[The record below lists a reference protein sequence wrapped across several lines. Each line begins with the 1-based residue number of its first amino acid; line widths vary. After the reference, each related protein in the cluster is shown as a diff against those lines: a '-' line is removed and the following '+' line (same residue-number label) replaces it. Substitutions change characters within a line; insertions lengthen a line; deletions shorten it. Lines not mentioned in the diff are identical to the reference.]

1 MKRLSR
7 IRPLFVLALLA
18 ATSAYPR
25 DLNLIENP
33 GFENGSVRSVT
44 DFDSCRFEVSG
55 KAFHAGKKSML
66 FSPLKE
72 GSGVRIDASSLAKPG
87 FTYAFGAWFR
97 NAELGWGQ
105 VDLFLY
111 AGRAGKDESIPIG
124 RVDCNEKNWKAFS
137 GLFTVPPDA
146 DPSTVR
152 IVIKTA
158 WGLNAFFMDDVELR
172 PSLQIAVEGTDPVA
186 GPILTLRLGPADP
199 ARAGLLGRLE
209 VFGDGGKPVA
219 SADQPLNAPLKTAL
233 TPGFFR
239 AAASL
244 TDLDGRRF
252 ETENTFCTG
261 EAAGLMV
268 GLGMESEALL
278 ADADKAPYRGWIRY
292 LQYLVS
298 WYGKTEGAGSERAL
312 RTAYRLSVWT
322 RTIRDNPSAIDTL
335 SGVREWAY
343 GSRADDSGQ
352 PFKIAI
358 PTGYDK
364 NRTYP
369 LVVVMHGYGGNH
381 MEYSGGVA
389 SNPDFFELDVLGRAR
404 GGGYTDLSE
413 ADVLDAVDYVKK
425 HWRIDDDRIH
435 LTGASMGG
443 GGTFKL
449 STRYPDRWASG
460 RPVCGY
466 GTDLPIRNALTVP
479 LYSTHSVD
487 DPTVPVLGSR
497 ATLRKLA
504 DAGGRVVID
513 ETNGLQHA
521 AWNYTEGNNRAA
533 EWSKNQV
540 RPSSRDVRRI
550 DFTALDRKS
559 CSAFWLRISEWGNDP
574 IPARF
579 NAVAGPDNRL
589 YLRTDNIQTLRI
601 RVPDS
606 PFDRSKDLA
615 VSVNGAVFVTA
626 AAPLPDSLFI
636 NREKGIWSVSPG
648 WVRRPAFA
656 LRTGGGVHNLY
667 AGEPLLIVYGTD
679 GTDEARKA
687 MALAAEAASKSLHPM
702 WAGDNGDVKDGVPS
716 HHNLYSR
723 LKIKA
728 DTAVTPTDL
737 AACHLVL
744 IGRQD
749 QNRLVAKMAGLLPV
763 RFDGWI
769 TCSDGKRIPA
779 GKAVMGVYHYNPL
792 APHRLIYWVS
802 AERPEDYRPNH
813 FLLRLQDQSYSGP
826 DLLVVQDD
834 PPKIV
839 QTRSFTSRWDWNT
852 DWEGASLLTRTDC
865 QYGNMVQAVAEAE
878 RKAAGADFVLAAMT
892 APPLF
897 ELFTPGSTRWSDVA
911 VLDQATPIAV
921 FSLKGSELLDVK
933 AGFSSQG
940 SGMRFFPEPKEGDVI
955 PGRTYR
961 VAMEASFDIMQ
972 RLINL
977 RNRVPAD
984 FELTDMK
991 AWQAVQ
997 RYLFESAP

>member
-1 MKRLSR
+1 MKRLLR
-7 IRPLFVLALLA
+7 ILPLMALVSLA
-18 ATSAYPR
+18 APPAFSR

-33 GFENGSVRSVT
+33 GFEKGSVRSMM
-44 DFDSCRFEVSG
+44 DFDSCRLEVSG
-55 KAFHAGKKSML
+55 KAFHTGKKSLL

-72 GSGVRIDASSLAKPG
+72 GAGAAIDASAMVKPG
-87 FTYAFGAWFR
+87 FAYAFSAWFR

-105 VDLFLY
+105 ADLFLN
-111 AGRAGKDESIPIG
+111 AGRSGKEESIPIG
-124 RVDCNEKNWKAFS
+124 RVDCNERDWKAFS
-137 GLFTVPPDA
+137 GLFTVPRDA
-146 DPSTVR
+146 DPATIR

-158 WGLNAFFMDDVELR
+158 WGMNAFFVDDVELR
-172 PSLQIAVEGTDPVA
+172 PSLQISAERTDPA
-186 GPILTLRLGPADP
+186 GGPALTLRLGPPDPERTGLRGRVGIFGDAADP
-199 ARAGLLGRLE
+199 ALS
-209 VFGDGGKPVA
+209 VDH
-219 SADQPLNAPLKTAL
+219 PLDIPLKTAL
-233 TPGFFR
+233 PAGFYR

-252 ETENTFCTG
+252 ETEKPFCSG
-261 EAAGLMV
+261 EPAGLMNE
-268 GLGMESEALL
+268 LNRTSEALVQ
-278 ADADKAPYRGWIRY
+278 DKDKAAYRGWIRY
-292 LQYLVS
+292 LQYQVS
-298 WYGKTEGAGSERAL
+298 WYRKTEGDGSERAL
-312 RTAYRLSVWT
+312 LAAHRLAVWT

-335 SGVREWAY
+335 SGAVEWAY
-343 GSRADDSGQ
+343 ASRADDSGQ

-358 PTGYDK
+358 PAGYDK

-381 MEYSGGVA
+381 MEYSTGVTG
-389 SNPDFFELDVLGRAR
+389 NPDFFELHVLGRAR

-413 ADVLDAVDYVKK
+413 ADVLDAVEYVQQ
-425 HWRIDDDRIH
+425 HWRIDDSRIH

-449 STRYPDRWASG
+449 TTRYPDRWASG

-466 GTDLPIRNALTVP
+466 GTDLPVRNALTVP

-497 ATLRKLA
+497 APLRMLSE
-504 DAGGRVVID
+504 AGGRVVID
-513 ETNGLQHA
+513 ETDGLQHA
-521 AWNYTEGNNRAA
+521 AWNYAEGNARAA
-533 EWSKNQV
+533 EWSKTQA
-540 RPSSRDVRRI
+540 RPAFRDVRHI

-559 CSAFWLRISEWGNDP
+559 CGAFWLHVAEWGDELG
-574 IPARF
+574 PARF
-579 NAVAGPDNRL
+579 NAAAGTDNRL
-589 YLRTDNIQTLRI
+589 YLRTENIRTLRLSLG
-601 RVPDS
+601 DS

-636 NREKGIWSVSPG
+636 DRGTGVWSVSPV
-648 WVRRPAFA
+648 WTARPSFA

-667 AGEPLLIVYGTD
+667 AGEPLLIVYGTA
-679 GTDEARKA
+679 GTDEARRA
-687 MALAAEAASKSLHPM
+687 MALAAEAASKSPHPL
-702 WAGDNGDVKDGVPS
+702 WAADGGDVKDGVPS
-716 HHNLYSR
+716 HHNLYAR
-723 LKIKA
+723 LRTKA
-728 DTAVTPTDL
+728 DTAVTESDL

-749 QNRLVAKMAGLLPV
+749 QNRLVAKMADLLPV

-779 GKAVMGVYHYNPL
+779 AKAVMGVVYRNPL

-802 AERPEDYRPNH
+802 AERPGDYRPNH

-834 PPKIV
+834 PPRIV

-852 DWEGASLLTRTDC
+852 DGEKAALLSQTDC
-865 QYGNMVQAVAEAE
+865 LYGNMVRSVSGAE
-878 RKAAGADFVLAAMT
+878 RKAVGADFSLSAMT

-897 ELFTPGSTRWSDVA
+897 ELFTHGVTRWSDIA
-911 VLDQATPIAV
+911 ALDQNTPIAV
-921 FSLKGSELLDVK
+921 FTMKGSELLDHD
-933 AGFSSQG
+933 AGFKGQG
-940 SGMRFFPEPKEGDVI
+940 SGMRFLPEPKEGEVI

-984 FELTDMK
+984 FELTDVK
-991 AWQAVQ
+991 VRQAIQ
-997 RYLFESAP
+997 RYLFEPAP